1 MANGEAR
8 WAGALKGIEPWMQM
22 WVQEL
27 SRRGAESR
35 GETRDIARD
44 ERIRGRARESALASF
59 LSRQSLEEAGE
70 PISTGRQL
78 GYIGEAFR
86 PGGPKVPPGVGPAV
100 DMTEVLGQKGEFIKR
115 VRGRPVFLPRPLAG
129 KKGKTLGRTDYTA
142 AATGWRTLARQYQTQ
157 AESLELSLGRSKES
171 KELRRKG
178 EKALKLAD
186 WWTGAVSR
194 AARGLPI
201 GKPPEYEIKDFPVDV
216 KTWGGWGPT
225 ETKIERRVVRKGARA
240 PKTPSRAPQISQQ
253 NPLDIRIPQPRR

>member
-8 WAGALKGIEPWMQM
+8 WAGALKGIAPWMQM

-59 LSRQSLEEAGE
+59 LSRQSLEEAGK

-78 GYIGEAFR
+78 GYIGDVF
-86 PGGPKVPPGVGPAV
+86 GGGANLPPSVGPEV
-100 DMTEVLGQKGEFIKR
+100 STTPVLGQKGELIRR
-115 VRGRPVFLPRPLAG
+115 VKGRPVFLPRPLAG

-157 AESLELSLGRSKES
+157 AESLELSRGSSKEA
-171 KELRRKG
+171 KELRRRGKI
-178 EKALKLAD
+178 ALKMAD

-194 AARGLPI
+194 SARGLPI
-201 GKPPEYEIKDFPVDV
+201 GKPPKYAIEDFPVEV
-216 KTWGGWGPT
+216 KTWGGLGAT
-225 ETKIERRVVRKGARA
+225 ETKIERRVVRKGARRI
-240 PKTPSRAPQISQQ
+240 TEE
-253 NPLDIRIPQPRR
+253 NPAGLRFD